1 MLEAGRFGSQ
11 THSVQIQSQIEFFR
25 RFAWSQEHT
34 TLPAESAFAADD
46 GALFADAEWQVTATQ
61 QNEDG
66 VYQLTYSDGQPV
78 DMDFEYVTSGTIT
91 DSYEKGVDYQVRYF
105 VDSDNSGD
113 LSVDD
118 ARVDGL
124 GTDAPSACGDYIM
137 VGVWGDGMNEI
148 PPGSAVTQD
157 FLDNAYYIEV
167 PFEVVPLSISD
178 VKAFEVNPDNAQ
190 DVSDTTFVY
199 DGKAIQVG
207 LAIGPEVLEYGTD
220 YTVTVNNGAPSNTSD
235 GTFALTSGA
244 TNAGTYK
251 VQVTGAA
258 GYFGKEQ
265 TVTLEIE
272 VAKLDLTEAV
282 VFAPDF
288 EDKAIYPDSGKWYE
302 QVTVNGD
309 AYDDAIFVLT
319 QTLYEDVH
327 GNDYGPQSD
336 GFVYINSASDQRA
349 PEDLGT
355 YTFAL
360 TPKNDA
366 AKANITGEA
375 TLKIN
380 VVDTLATITYD
391 GEGFFGYF
399 NGKTFYG
406 DEWTFDKS
414 LAKASEGT
422 VSVVLRDAEGNVVDA
437 PSAAGRYTVTARVDV
452 PSTYAVGGAAQ
463 AEFTYFKGLIDGTTT
478 EVVATINGENVKSG
492 GSWSMI
498 YNGTAVT
505 PVIAVK
511 SGDAVLAEGADYTVE
526 YKNLQGQAVDSMV
539 DAGTYTV
546 TVRLSDDYV
555 YENGGTDIYEFT
567 VVIEPREFD
576 HIKAV
581 MDAVSSDLAETPGYL
596 YTGSAITPVFEG
608 TYEDNTGNI
617 EVPIELEDSWYKM
630 EGLTYKA
637 EGSDLYV
644 PAESVLEVG
653 DYKAYIV
660 PTNANPNYTWDE
672 SVQEVDFKV
681 IAKSAFSDVD
691 ADAWYADEVS
701 KAFKNHY
708 IDGMGNNL
716 FFPNAPMTREQ
727 FAQVVYNMA
736 GEPVLNWWTPGT
748 YPTKYSDVSESAWSA
763 KAISWATEAGIVNGT
778 SDTTF
783 DPEGD
788 ITREQIATMLYR
800 YAGNGAQADASV
812 LDDFVDGD
820 EVSDWAVNAMA
831 WAVEEG
837 YMQGKGAND
846 LQPQAT
852 ATRAEVAALS
862 VRVQPEMLPRS

>member
-1 MLEAGRFGSQ
+1 MHAQFL
-11 THSVQIQSQIEFFR
+11 HD
-25 RFAWSQEHT
+25 
-34 TLPAESAFAADD
+34 FAA
-46 GALFADAEWQVTATQ
+46 
-61 QNEDG
+61 
-66 VYQLTYSDGQPV
+66 
-78 DMDFEYVTSGTIT
+78 
-91 DSYEKGVDYQVRYF
+91 
-105 VDSDNSGD
+105 
-113 LSVDD
+113 
-118 ARVDGL
+118 
-124 GTDAPSACGDYIM
+124 
-137 VGVWGDGMNEI
+137 
-148 PPGSAVTQD
+148 
-157 FLDNAYYIEV
+157 
-167 PFEVVPLSISD
+167 
-178 VKAFEVNPDNAQ
+178 
-190 DVSDTTFVY
+190 
-199 DGKAIQVG
+199 
-207 LAIGPEVLEYGTD
+207 
-220 YTVTVNNGAPSNTSD
+220 
-235 GTFALTSGA
+235 
-244 TNAGTYK
+244 
-251 VQVTGAA
+251 
-258 GYFGKEQ
+258 
-265 TVTLEIE
+265 
-272 VAKLDLTEAV
+272 
-282 VFAPDF
+282 
-288 EDKAIYPDSGKWYE
+288 
-302 QVTVNGD
+302 
-309 AYDDAIFVLT
+309 
-319 QTLYEDVH
+319 
-327 GNDYGPQSD
+327 
-336 GFVYINSASDQRA
+336 
-349 PEDLGT
+349 
-355 YTFAL
+355 
-360 TPKNDA
+360 
-366 AKANITGEA
+366 
-375 TLKIN
+375 
-380 VVDTLATITYD
+380 
-391 GEGFFGYF
+391 YF

-406 DEWTFDKS
+406 DEWSFDAS
-414 LAKASEGT
+414 LAESSKGT

-511 SGDAVLAEGADYTVE
+511 SGDAALAEGADYTVE
-526 YKNLQGQAVDSMV
+526 YKNLQGQAVECMV

-555 YENGGTDIYEFT
+555 YENGGKDIYEFT
-567 VVIEPREFD
+567 VVIEPREFFLID
-576 HIKAV
+576 AV
-581 MDAVSSDLAETPGYL
+581 MDAVNSDANMTTGYL

-608 TYEDNTGNI
+608 TYMDNTHSVNGATI
-617 EVPIELEDSWYKM
+617 TLDPTWYKM

-660 PTNANPNYTWDE
+660 PTNVNPNYTWDK

-691 ADAWYADEVS
+691 ADAWYADEVN
-701 KAFKNHY
+701 KAFQNYY
-708 IDGMGNNL
+708 IVGMGNNL

-820 EVSDWAVNAMA
+820 EVSDWAV
-831 WAVEEG
+831 EEG